1 MSHGSED
8 RDLVSGRKEELL
20 HKAYVAK
27 KVKKH
32 YRSIENR
39 GSNP

>member
-8 RDLVSGRKEELL
+8 RNKVSGKEELL

-32 YRSIENR
+32 
-39 GSNP
+39 